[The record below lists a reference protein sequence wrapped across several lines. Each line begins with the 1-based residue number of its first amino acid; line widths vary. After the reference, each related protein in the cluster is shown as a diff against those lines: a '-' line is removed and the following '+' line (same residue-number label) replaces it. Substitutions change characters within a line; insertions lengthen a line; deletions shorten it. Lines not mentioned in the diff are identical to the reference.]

1 MTEYFLFVST
11 IVKQP
16 IHLHQVLQVVTSN
29 LLSVQEELIII
40 IIIMIIIII
49 ITIIIII
56 IIIIIYNN
64 NNNNNNNISALGA
77 LKQILS
83 ALTIEKYMISLY

>member
-16 IHLHQVLQVVTSN
+16 IRLHQVLQVVTSN

-64 NNNNNNNISALGA
+64 NNNNNISALGA